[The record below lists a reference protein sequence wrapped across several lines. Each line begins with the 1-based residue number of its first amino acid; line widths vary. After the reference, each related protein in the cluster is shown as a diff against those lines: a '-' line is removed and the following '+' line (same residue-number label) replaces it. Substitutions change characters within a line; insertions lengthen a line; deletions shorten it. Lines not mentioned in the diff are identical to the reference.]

1 MISSFL
7 VDHDGDILREMSIKE
22 HPPQSHS
29 SQHTIDSSQ
38 IHVPVLL
45 ADTLRLLAPKPGES
59 YIDFTAGYG
68 GHAAEVLARTG
79 EYASSVLVDRDS
91 NAIKFLQ
98 QRFASAA
105 VSFSHMSFA
114 DAAEQLARQGRTFD
128 IILADLGVSSPQL
141 DQSERGFSF
150 LHNGPLDMRM
160 DDRQQHSAADVV
172 NTYSEQ
178 QLIDIIT
185 QYGEEPRARA
195 RSIAHA
201 IVQQRPF
208 YETEPLAEAI
218 AKALGGRR
226 GNKRHPA
233 TRTFQA
239 LRIEVNQELQQ
250 VDRLLRCLPMLL
262 RPGGRVGIIS
272 FHSLED
278 RRVKQFFAEDAKN
291 GLESQFTV
299 LTKKPIDGATYDVH
313 QPRSRSAKLR
323 VAAKQ

>member
-1 MISSFL
+1 
-7 VDHDGDILREMSIKE
+7 MSIKE

-98 QRFASAA
+98 QRFADAA
-105 VSFSHMSFA
+105 VSFLHMSFA
-114 DAAEQLARQGRTFD
+114 DAAEQLVRQGRTFD

>member
-98 QRFASAA
+98 QRFADAA
-105 VSFSHMSFA
+105 VSFLHMSFA
-114 DAAEQLARQGRTFD
+114 DAAEQLVRQGRTFD

>member
-91 NAIKFLQ
+91 NAIQFLQ
-98 QRFASAA
+98 QRFADAA
-105 VSFSHMSFA
+105 VSFLHMSFA
-114 DAAEQLARQGRTFD
+114 DAAKQLVRQGRTFD

-160 DDRQQHSAADVV
+160 DDRQQYSAADVV

>member
-1 MISSFL
+1 
-7 VDHDGDILREMSIKE
+7 MSIKE

-68 GHAAEVLARTG
+68 GHAAEVLAKTG

-98 QRFASAA
+98 QRFADAA
-105 VSFSHMSFA
+105 VSFLHMSFA

-160 DDRQQHSAADVV
+160 DDRQQCSAADVV

-185 QYGEEPRARA
+185 QYGEEPRARV

>member
-1 MISSFL
+1 
-7 VDHDGDILREMSIKE
+7 MSIKE

-29 SQHTIDSSQ
+29 RQHTIDSSQ
-38 IHVPVLL
+38 IQVPVLR
-45 ADTLRLLAPKPGES
+45 ADTLRLLGPKPGES

-79 EYASSVLVDRDS
+79 EYASSVLADRDS

-98 QRFASAA
+98 QRFADAA
-105 VSFSHMSFA
+105 VSFLHMSFA
-114 DAAEQLARQGRTFD
+114 DAAEQLTRQGRTFD

>member
-1 MISSFL
+1 
-7 VDHDGDILREMSIKE
+7 MSIKE

-68 GHAAEVLARTG
+68 GHAAEVLAKTG

-91 NAIKFLQ
+91 NAIRFLQ
-98 QRFASAA
+98 QRFADTA
-105 VSFSHMSFA
+105 VSFLHMSFA
-114 DAAEQLARQGRTFD
+114 DAAEQLVRQGQTFD

>member
-1 MISSFL
+1 
-7 VDHDGDILREMSIKE
+7 MSIKE

-68 GHAAEVLARTG
+68 GHAAEVLAKTG

-98 QRFASAA
+98 QRFADAA
-105 VSFSHMSFA
+105 VSFLHMSFA

-160 DDRQQHSAADVV
+160 DDRQQCSAADVV

-323 VAAKQ
+323 VAHKK

>member
-1 MISSFL
+1 
-7 VDHDGDILREMSIKE
+7 
-22 HPPQSHS
+22 
-29 SQHTIDSSQ
+29 
-38 IHVPVLL
+38 VLL

-98 QRFASAA
+98 QRFTSAA
-105 VSFSHMSFA
+105 VSFLHMSFA
-114 DAAEQLARQGRTFD
+114 DAAEQLVQQGRTFD

-160 DDRQQHSAADVV
+160 DDRQQYSAADVV

>member
-1 MISSFL
+1 
-7 VDHDGDILREMSIKE
+7 MSIKE

-68 GHAAEVLARTG
+68 GHAAEVLAKTG

-91 NAIKFLQ
+91 NAIRFLQ
-98 QRFASAA
+98 QRFADAA
-105 VSFSHMSFA
+105 VSFLHMSFA
-114 DAAEQLARQGRTFD
+114 DAAKQLARQGRTFD

-160 DDRQQHSAADVV
+160 DDRQQYSAADVV

-185 QYGEEPRARA
+185 QYGEEPHARA

>member
-1 MISSFL
+1 M
-7 VDHDGDILREMSIKE
+7 
-22 HPPQSHS
+22 
-29 SQHTIDSSQ
+29 
-38 IHVPVLL
+38 LL

-68 GHAAEVLARTG
+68 GHAAEVLAKTG

-98 QRFASAA
+98 QRFADAA
-105 VSFSHMSFA
+105 VSFLHMSFA

-160 DDRQQHSAADVV
+160 DDRQQCSAADVV

-185 QYGEEPRARA
+185 QYGEEPRARV

>member
-1 MISSFL
+1 
-7 VDHDGDILREMSIKE
+7 MSIKE

-68 GHAAEVLARTG
+68 GHAAEVLAKTG

-98 QRFASAA
+98 QRFADAA
-105 VSFSHMSFA
+105 VSFLHMSFA

-160 DDRQQHSAADVV
+160 DDRQQCSAADVV

>member
-1 MISSFL
+1 
-7 VDHDGDILREMSIKE
+7 MSIKE

-98 QRFASAA
+98 QRFADTA
-105 VSFSHMSFA
+105 VSFLHMSFA
-114 DAAEQLARQGRTFD
+114 DAAKQLARQGRTFD

-185 QYGEEPRARA
+185 QYGEEPHARA

>member
-1 MISSFL
+1 
-7 VDHDGDILREMSIKE
+7 
-22 HPPQSHS
+22 
-29 SQHTIDSSQ
+29 
-38 IHVPVLL
+38 
-45 ADTLRLLAPKPGES
+45 
-59 YIDFTAGYG
+59 
-68 GHAAEVLARTG
+68 
-79 EYASSVLVDRDS
+79 
-91 NAIKFLQ
+91 
-98 QRFASAA
+98 
-105 VSFSHMSFA
+105 MSFA
-114 DAAEQLARQGRTFD
+114 DAAEQLVRQGRTFD

-160 DDRQQHSAADVV
+160 DDRQQCSAADVV

-250 VDRLLRCLPMLL
+250 VDRLLRYLPMLL